1 LNGAEVFPNTTSA
14 VDVECLL
21 VLNKVGES
29 LSGGLRKVRGCG
41 DSTLVVKARTRSALR
56 SSWTCGACVTSGTLG
71 TRLTLWPLWA
81 NNALVPVQKNGVETF
96 SGRWGRKDGVSVLV
110 ETLVRTISD
119 EEKFVR
125 KVDGELT
132 GRQEVRDLSRDKTTT
147 VLKNNERHD

>member
-1 LNGAEVFPNTTSA
+1 
-14 VDVECLL
+14 
-21 VLNKVGES
+21 
-29 LSGGLRKVRGCG
+29 
-41 DSTLVVKARTRSALR
+41 
-56 SSWTCGACVTSGTLG
+56 
-71 TRLTLWPLWA
+71 LWPLWA

-119 EEKFVR
+119 EEKLVG
-125 KVDGELT
+125 KVDGELA